1 MKTNILHIGKF
12 LLLSAAVTLVSC
24 DDWLDVRPKSE
35 ILADNH
41 FETESGFKDQLTGVY
56 TAMTETSMY
65 GRSLSF
71 GLMSVLSQ
79 DYDLKSESSY
89 RYAAEYNYEETNTKN
104 MIDNIWSSTYSC
116 IANLNIMLQYIDNDP
131 NIFTD
136 NNYKMYKGEI
146 LGLRAFLHLEMLRIF
161 SPSPKA
167 NGGAMAIPYVTKYDK
182 VVTTQK
188 TVNQTLDLIINDL
201 LDAEELLKDSDPMPN
216 KEVYYTTRWA
226 RRYYFNYYAVV
237 GTLARAY
244 MYKGD
249 TENALK
255 YAEMIVEE
263 GEDPSDSNFSWT
275 HYTTMNSQHEYEV
288 NRLFSGECLFYLN
301 VKDFN
306 DIVKYHFTSSSSNNT
321 FTPSETKADQIYE
334 KTSKGLGNDY
344 RMLKNFAYDGAD
356 KYLWKYHQ
364 YENSVC
370 ANIVPVL
377 RKSEAYYIAAEI
389 LKDSDPARAVELLN
403 LVREARN
410 LSLYPLPETLTA
422 DEIQEEVRKEYRK
435 EFLAEGQMF
444 FYYKRVNADRIEGAG
459 VGAANVYVLPMPD
472 NEIEFGERK

>member
-1 MKTNILHIGKF
+1 MKTNILNIGK
-12 LLLSAAVTLVSC
+12 LLLLGIGVSLVSC
-24 DDWLDVRPKSE
+24 EDWLDVRPKSE
-35 ILADNH
+35 ILTDMH
-41 FETESGFKDQLTGVY
+41 FEEESGFRDQLAGVY

-79 DYDLKSESSY
+79 DYDLKSESTY

-104 MIDNIWSSTYSC
+104 MIDNIWSSTYNC
-116 IANLNIMLQYIDNDP
+116 IANLNIMLKYIDNDP

-167 NGGAMAIPYVTKYDK
+167 NANAMAVPYVTQYDK
-182 VVTTQK
+182 VVTKQK
-188 TVNQTLDLIINDL
+188 TVNETMNLIIADL
-201 LDAEELLKDSDPMPN
+201 LEAEKLLKESDSFLNQDLN
-216 KEVYYTTRWA
+216 YTVRWD

-249 TENALK
+249 TANALT
-255 YAEMIVEE
+255 YANMIIEE
-263 GEDPSDSNFSWT
+263 GEDYNSDFSWT
-275 HYTTMNSQHEYEV
+275 SNDTMESKYEQQV
-288 NRLFSGECLFYLN
+288 DRLFSGECLFYLN

-306 DIVKYHFTSSSSNNT
+306 DIVKYHFTSSASNNT
-321 FTPSETKADQIYE
+321 FTPSETKAEQIYE
-334 KTSKGLGNDY
+334 KAMGYGNDY
-344 RMLKNFAYDGAD
+344 RLHKNFQYDGAD

-364 YENSVC
+364 YENGAC
-370 ANIVPVL
+370 TDIVPVL
-377 RKSEAYYIAAEI
+377 RKSESYYIAAEI
-389 LKDSDPARAVELLN
+389 LKESDPERAIELLN

-410 LSLYPLPETLTA
+410 LEFAPLSDLTA
-422 DEIQEEVRKEYRK
+422 DQIQEEVGKEYRK

-444 FYYKRVNADRIEGAG
+444 FYYKRLDATRIEGAS
-459 VGAANVYVLPMPD
+459 VNAQSIYVLPMPD
-472 NEIEFGERK
+472 TEIEFGERK

>member
-1 MKTNILHIGKF
+1 MKTNILNIGK
-12 LLLSAAVTLVSC
+12 LLLLGIGVSLVSC
-24 DDWLDVRPKSE
+24 EDWLDVRPKSE
-35 ILADNH
+35 ILTDMH
-41 FETESGFKDQLTGVY
+41 FEEESGFRDQLAGVY

-79 DYDLKSESSY
+79 DYDLKSESTY

-104 MIDNIWSSTYSC
+104 MIDNIWSSTYNC
-116 IANLNIMLQYIDNDP
+116 IANLNIMLKYIDNDP

-167 NGGAMAIPYVTKYDK
+167 NNNAMAVPYVTQYDK
-182 VVTTQK
+182 VVTKQK
-188 TVNQTLDLIINDL
+188 TVNETMNLIIADL
-201 LDAEELLKDSDPMPN
+201 LEAEKLLKESDAFLN
-216 KEVYYTTRWA
+216 QDLNYTVRWD

-249 TENALK
+249 TANALT
-255 YAEMIVEE
+255 YANMIIEE
-263 GEDPSDSNFSWT
+263 GEDYNSDFSWT
-275 HYTTMNSQHEYEV
+275 SNDTMESKYEQQV
-288 NRLFSGECLFYLN
+288 DRLFSGECLFYLN

-306 DIVKYHFTSSSSNNT
+306 DIVKYHFTSSASNNT
-321 FTPSETKADQIYE
+321 FTPSETKAEQIYE
-334 KTSKGLGNDY
+334 KAMGYGNDY
-344 RMLKNFAYDGAD
+344 RLHKNFQYDGAD

-364 YENSVC
+364 YENGAC
-370 ANIVPVL
+370 TDIVPVL
-377 RKSEAYYIAAEI
+377 RKSESYYIAAEI
-389 LKDSDPARAVELLN
+389 LKESDPERAIELLN

-410 LSLYPLPETLTA
+410 LEFAPLSDLTA
-422 DEIQEEVRKEYRK
+422 DQIQEEVGKEYRK

-444 FYYKRVNADRIEGAG
+444 FYYKRLDATRIEGAG
-459 VGAANVYVLPMPD
+459 VNAQSIYVLPMPD
-472 NEIEFGERK
+472 TEIEFGERK

>member
-1 MKTNILHIGKF
+1 MKTNILKIGK
-12 LLLSAAVTLVSC
+12 LLLLGIGVSLVSC
-24 DDWLDVRPKSE
+24 EDWLDVRPKSE
-35 ILADNH
+35 ILTDMH
-41 FETESGFKDQLTGVY
+41 FEEESGFRDQLAGVY

-79 DYDLKSESSY
+79 DYDLKSESTY
-89 RYAAEYNYEETNTKN
+89 RYAAEYNYEETGTKG
-104 MIDNIWSSTYSC
+104 MIDNIWSSTYNC
-116 IANLNIMLQYIDNDP
+116 IANLNIMLKYIDNDP

-167 NGGAMAIPYVTKYDK
+167 NANAMAVPYVTQYDK
-182 VVTTQK
+182 VVTKQK
-188 TVNQTLDLIINDL
+188 TVNETMNLIIADL
-201 LDAEELLKDSDPMPN
+201 LEAEKLLKESDAFLN
-216 KEVYYTTRWA
+216 QDLNYTVRWD

-249 TENALK
+249 TENALT
-255 YAEMIVEE
+255 YANIIIEE
-263 GEDPSDSNFSWT
+263 GEDYNSDFSWT
-275 HYTTMNSQHEYEV
+275 SNDTMESKYEEQV

-306 DIVKYHFTSSSSNNT
+306 DIVKYHFTSSASNNT
-321 FTPSETKADQIYE
+321 FTPSETKAEQIYE
-334 KTSKGLGNDY
+334 KALGYGNDY
-344 RMLKNFAYDGAD
+344 RLHKNFQYDGAD

-364 YENSVC
+364 YENGAC
-370 ANIVPVL
+370 TDIVPVI
-377 RKSEAYYIAAEI
+377 RKSESYYIAAEI
-389 LKDSDPARAVELLN
+389 LKESDPDRAIELLN

-410 LSLYPLPETLTA
+410 LEFAPLSNLTA
-422 DEIQEEVRKEYRK
+422 EQIQEEVAKEYRK

-444 FYYKRVNADRIEGAG
+444 FYYKRLDATRIEGAG
-459 VGAANVYVLPMPD
+459 VNAQSIYVLPMPD
-472 NEIEFGERK
+472 TEIEFGERK

>member
-1 MKTNILHIGKF
+1 MKTNILNIGK
-12 LLLSAAVTLVSC
+12 LLLLGIGVSLVSC
-24 DDWLDVRPKSE
+24 EDWLDVRPKSE
-35 ILADNH
+35 ILTDMH
-41 FETESGFKDQLTGVY
+41 FEEESGFRDQLAGVY

-79 DYDLKSESSY
+79 DYDLKSESTY
-89 RYAAEYNYEETNTKN
+89 RYAAEYNYEESNTKG
-104 MIDNIWSSTYSC
+104 MIDNIWSSTYNC
-116 IANLNIMLQYIDNDP
+116 IANLNIMLKYIDNDP

-167 NGGAMAIPYVTKYDK
+167 NSNAMAVPYVTQYDK
-182 VVTTQK
+182 VVTKQK
-188 TVNQTLDLIINDL
+188 TVNETMNLIIADL
-201 LDAEELLKDSDPMPN
+201 LEAEKLLKESDTFLNEELN
-216 KEVYYTTRWA
+216 YTVRWD
-226 RRYYFNYYAVV
+226 RRYYFNYYAVL

-249 TENALK
+249 HANALT
-255 YAEMIVEE
+255 YANMIIEE
-263 GEDPSDSNFSWT
+263 GEDYNSDFSWT
-275 HYTTMNSQHEYEV
+275 SNDTMESKYENQV

-306 DIVKYHFTSSSSNNT
+306 DIVKYHFTSSASNNT
-321 FTPSETKADQIYE
+321 FTPSETKAEQIYE
-334 KTSKGLGNDY
+334 KALGYGNDY
-344 RMLKNFAYDGAD
+344 RLHKNFQYDGAD

-364 YENSVC
+364 YEGGACND
-370 ANIVPVL
+370 IVPVL
-377 RKSEAYYIAAEI
+377 RKTESYYIAAEI
-389 LKDSDPARAVELLN
+389 LKESNPERAIELLN

-410 LSLYPLPETLTA
+410 LEFAPLSDLSA
-422 DEIQEEVRKEYRK
+422 DQIQEEVAKEYRK

-444 FYYKRVNADRIEGAG
+444 FYYKRLDASRIEGAG
-459 VGAANVYVLPMPD
+459 VNAQSIYVLPMPD
-472 NEIEFGERK
+472 TEIEFGERK

>member
-56 TAMTETSMY
+56 TAMTGTGMY

-89 RYAAEYNYEETNTKN
+89 RYAAEYNYKETNTKN
-104 MIDNIWSSTYSC
+104 MIDNIWSNTYSC

-146 LGLRAFLHLEMLRIF
+146 LGLRSFLHLEMLRIF

-188 TVNQTLDLIINDL
+188 SVNQTLDLIIKDL
-201 LDAEELLKDSDPMPN
+201 LEAEELMKDSDPMPN
-216 KEVYYTTRWA
+216 KKIAHTVRWA

-255 YAEMIVEE
+255 YAEMIIEE
-263 GEDPSDSNFSWT
+263 GENPSDSNFSWT
-275 HYTTMNSQHEYEV
+275 HYTTMESKYEYEV

-301 VKDFN
+301 IRDFD

-321 FTPSETKADQIYE
+321 FSPSDIKAEKIYE
-334 KTSKGLGNDY
+334 KEKGYGNDY
-344 RMLKNFAYDGAD
+344 RLLKNFAYDGD
-356 KYLWKYHQ
+356 RKYLWKYHQ
-364 YENSVC
+364 YENGVC
-370 ANIVPVL
+370 NDIMPVL
-377 RKSEAYYIAAEI
+377 RKSESYYIAAEI
-389 LKDSDPARAVELLN
+389 LKDSDPERAVELLN
-403 LVREARN
+403 LVREARH
-410 LSLYPLPETLTA
+410 LQLYPLSKELTA
-422 DEIQEEVRKEYRK
+422 DEIQDEVRKEYRK
-435 EFLAEGQMF
+435 EFLGEGQMF
-444 FYYKRVNADRIEGAG
+444 FYYKRVNAEYIEDASGS
-459 VGAANVYVLPMPD
+459 AANVYVLPMPD
-472 NEIEFGERK
+472 DEIEFGERK

>member
-1 MKTNILHIGKF
+1 MKRNILNIGKL
-12 LLLSAAVTLVSC
+12 LLLSIGVTFVSC

-35 ILADNH
+35 ILADVH
-41 FETESGFKDQLTGVY
+41 FESESGFKDQLTGVY

-79 DYDLKSESSY
+79 DYDLKSESTY
-89 RYAAEYNYEETNTKN
+89 RYAAEYNYEETSTKSK
-104 MIDNIWSSTYSC
+104 IDNIWSSTYSC
-116 IANLNIMLQYIDNDP
+116 IANLNIMLKYIDNDP
-131 NIFTD
+131 NIFTED
-136 NNYKMYKGEI
+136 NYAMYKGEI

-167 NGGAMAIPYVTKYDK
+167 NGSAMAIPYVTQYDK
-182 VVTTQK
+182 VVTGQK
-188 TVNQTLDLIINDL
+188 SVNQTLDLIINDL
-201 LDAEELLKDSDPMPN
+201 LDAEELLKNSDPMVD
-216 KEVYYTTRWA
+216 KSVYYTVRWA

-255 YAEMIVEE
+255 YAEMIIEE
-263 GEDPSDSNFSWT
+263 GENPSDSNFSWT
-275 HYTTMNSQHEYEV
+275 HYTTMESKYEYEV

-301 VKDFN
+301 IKDFD
-306 DIVKYHFTSSSSNNT
+306 DIVKYHFTASSTNDT
-321 FTPSETKADQIYE
+321 FSPSDTKAEQIYE
-334 KTSKGLGNDY
+334 KSKGYGNDY
-344 RMLKNFAYDGAD
+344 RLLKNFAYDGD
-356 KYLWKYHQ
+356 RKYLWKYHQ
-364 YENSVC
+364 YENGAC
-370 ANIVPVL
+370 TDIMPVL
-377 RKSEAYYIAAEI
+377 RKSESYYIAAEA
-389 LKDSDPARAVELLN
+389 LKESNPARAVELLN
-403 LVREARN
+403 LVREARH

-422 DEIQEEVRKEYRK
+422 DEIQEEIRKEYRK

-444 FYYKRVNADRIEGAG
+444 FYYKRINADRIEDAG
-459 VGAANVYVLPMPD
+459 GNAANAYVLPMPE

>member
-1 MKTNILHIGKF
+1 MKTNILNIGK
-12 LLLSAAVTLVSC
+12 LLLLGIGVSLVSC
-24 DDWLDVRPKSE
+24 EDWLDVRPKSE
-35 ILADNH
+35 ILTDMH
-41 FETESGFKDQLTGVY
+41 FEEESGFRDQLAGVY

-79 DYDLKSESSY
+79 DYDLKSESTY
-89 RYAAEYNYEETNTKN
+89 RYAAEYNYEETGTKG
-104 MIDNIWSSTYSC
+104 MIDNIWSSTYNC
-116 IANLNIMLQYIDNDP
+116 IANLNIMLKYIDNDP

-167 NGGAMAIPYVTKYDK
+167 NANAMAVPYVTQYDK
-182 VVTTQK
+182 VVTKQK
-188 TVNQTLDLIINDL
+188 TVNETMNLIIADL
-201 LDAEELLKDSDPMPN
+201 LEAEKLLKESDSFLNQDLN
-216 KEVYYTTRWA
+216 YTVRWD

-249 TENALK
+249 TANALT
-255 YAEMIVEE
+255 YANMIIEE
-263 GEDPSDSNFSWT
+263 GEDYNSDFSWT
-275 HYTTMNSQHEYEV
+275 SNDTMESKYEQQV
-288 NRLFSGECLFYLN
+288 DRLFSGECLFYLN

-306 DIVKYHFTSSSSNNT
+306 DIVKYHFTSSASNNT
-321 FTPSETKADQIYE
+321 FTPSETKAEQIYE
-334 KTSKGLGNDY
+334 KAMGYGNDY
-344 RMLKNFAYDGAD
+344 RLHKNFQYDGAD

-364 YENSVC
+364 YENGAC
-370 ANIVPVL
+370 TDIVPVL
-377 RKSEAYYIAAEI
+377 RKSESYYIAAEI
-389 LKDSDPARAVELLN
+389 LKESDPERAIELLN

-410 LSLYPLPETLTA
+410 LEFAPLSDLTA
-422 DEIQEEVRKEYRK
+422 DQIQEEVGKEYRK

-444 FYYKRVNADRIEGAG
+444 FYYKRLDATRIEGAS
-459 VGAANVYVLPMPD
+459 VNAQSIYVLPMPD
-472 NEIEFGERK
+472 TEIEFGERK

>member
-1 MKTNILHIGKF
+1 MKTNILNIGK
-12 LLLSAAVTLVSC
+12 LLLLGIGVSLVSC
-24 DDWLDVRPKSE
+24 EDWLDVRPKSE
-35 ILADNH
+35 ILTDMH
-41 FETESGFKDQLTGVY
+41 FEEESGFRDQLAGVY
-56 TAMTETSMY
+56 TAMTETRMY

-79 DYDLKSESSY
+79 DYDLKSESTY
-89 RYAAEYNYEETNTKN
+89 RYAAEYNYEETGTKG
-104 MIDNIWSSTYSC
+104 MIDNIWSSTYNC
-116 IANLNIMLQYIDNDP
+116 IANLNIMLKYIDNDP

-167 NGGAMAIPYVTKYDK
+167 NANAMAVPYVTQYDK
-182 VVTTQK
+182 VVTKQK
-188 TVNQTLDLIINDL
+188 TVNETMNLIIADL
-201 LDAEELLKDSDPMPN
+201 LEAEKLLKESDAFLN
-216 KEVYYTTRWA
+216 QDLNYTVRWD

-249 TENALK
+249 TENALT
-255 YAEMIVEE
+255 YANIIIEE
-263 GEDPSDSNFSWT
+263 GEDYNSDFSWT
-275 HYTTMNSQHEYEV
+275 SNDTMESKYEEQV

-306 DIVKYHFTSSSSNNT
+306 DIVKYHFTSSASNNT
-321 FTPSETKADQIYE
+321 FTPSETKAEQIYE
-334 KTSKGLGNDY
+334 KALGYGNDY
-344 RMLKNFAYDGAD
+344 RLHKNFQYDGAD

-364 YENSVC
+364 YENGAC
-370 ANIVPVL
+370 TDIVPVI
-377 RKSEAYYIAAEI
+377 RKSESYYIAAEI
-389 LKDSDPARAVELLN
+389 LKESDPDRAIELLN

-410 LSLYPLPETLTA
+410 LEFAPLSNLTA
-422 DEIQEEVRKEYRK
+422 EQIQEEVAKEYRK

-444 FYYKRVNADRIEGAG
+444 FYYKRLDATRIEGAG
-459 VGAANVYVLPMPD
+459 VNAQSIYVLPMPD
-472 NEIEFGERK
+472 TEIEFGERK

>member
-1 MKTNILHIGKF
+1 MKRNILNIGKL
-12 LLLSAAVTLVSC
+12 LLLSIGVTLVSC

-35 ILADNH
+35 ILADVH
-41 FETESGFKDQLTGVY
+41 FESESGFKDQLTGVY

-89 RYAAEYNYEETNTKN
+89 RHAAEYNYEETSTKSK
-104 MIDNIWSSTYSC
+104 IDNIWSSTYSC
-116 IANLNIMLQYIDNDP
+116 IANLNIMLKYIDNDP
-131 NIFTD
+131 NIFTEE
-136 NNYKMYKGEI
+136 NYAMYKGEI

-167 NGGAMAIPYVTKYDK
+167 NGGAMAIPYVTQYDK
-182 VVTTQK
+182 VITGQK
-188 TVNQTLDLIINDL
+188 SVNQTLDLIINDL
-201 LDAEELLKDSDPMPN
+201 LTAEELLKDSDPMADAD
-216 KEVYYTTRWA
+216 VYYTVRWA
-226 RRYYFNYYAVV
+226 RRYYFNYYAVI

-249 TENALK
+249 AENALK
-255 YAEMIVEE
+255 YAEMIVTE
-263 GEDPSDSNFSWT
+263 GENTNSNFGWT
-275 HYTTMNSQHEYEV
+275 HYTTMNSQYESEV

-301 VKDFN
+301 VKDFD
-306 DIVKYHFTSSSSNNT
+306 DIVKYHFTSSASNDT

-334 KTSKGLGNDY
+334 KTSKGYGNDY

-364 YENSVC
+364 YENGAC
-370 ANIVPVL
+370 ADIVPVL

-389 LKDSDPARAVELLN
+389 LKDSNPERAVELLN

-410 LSLYPLPETLTA
+410 LSLYPLSKTLTA

-444 FYYKRVNADRIEGAG
+444 FYYKRLNADRIEGAG
-459 VGAANVYVLPMPD
+459 VSAANVYVLPMPD

>member
-1 MKTNILHIGKF
+1 MKTNILNIGK
-12 LLLSAAVTLVSC
+12 LLLLGIGVSLVSC
-24 DDWLDVRPKSE
+24 EDWLDVRPKSE
-35 ILADNH
+35 ILTDMH
-41 FETESGFKDQLTGVY
+41 FEEESGFRDQLAGVY

-79 DYDLKSESSY
+79 DYDLKSESTY

-104 MIDNIWSSTYSC
+104 MIDNIWSSTYNC
-116 IANLNIMLQYIDNDP
+116 IANLNIMLKYIDNDP

-167 NGGAMAIPYVTKYDK
+167 NNNAMAVPYVTQYDK
-182 VVTTQK
+182 VVTKQK
-188 TVNQTLDLIINDL
+188 TINETMNLIIADL
-201 LDAEELLKDSDPMPN
+201 LEAEKLLKESDSFLNQDLN
-216 KEVYYTTRWA
+216 YTVRWD

-249 TENALK
+249 TANALT
-255 YAEMIVEE
+255 YANMIIEE
-263 GEDPSDSNFSWT
+263 GEDYNSDFSWT
-275 HYTTMNSQHEYEV
+275 SNDTMESKYEQQV
-288 NRLFSGECLFYLN
+288 DRLFSGECLFYLN

-306 DIVKYHFTSSSSNNT
+306 DIVKYHFTSSASNNT
-321 FTPSETKADQIYE
+321 FTPSETKAEQIYE
-334 KTSKGLGNDY
+334 KAMGYGNDY
-344 RMLKNFAYDGAD
+344 RLHKNFQYDGAD

-364 YENSVC
+364 YENGAC
-370 ANIVPVL
+370 TDIVPVL
-377 RKSEAYYIAAEI
+377 RKSESYYIAAEI
-389 LKDSDPARAVELLN
+389 LKESDPERAIELLN

-410 LSLYPLPETLTA
+410 LEFAPLSDLTA
-422 DEIQEEVRKEYRK
+422 DQIQEEVGKEYRK

-444 FYYKRVNADRIEGAG
+444 FYYKRLDATRIEGAS
-459 VGAANVYVLPMPD
+459 VNAQSIYVLPMPD
-472 NEIEFGERK
+472 TEIEFGERK

>member
-1 MKTNILHIGKF
+1 MKTNILNIGK
-12 LLLSAAVTLVSC
+12 LLLLGIGVSLVSC
-24 DDWLDVRPKSE
+24 EDWLDVRPKSE
-35 ILADNH
+35 ILTDMH
-41 FETESGFKDQLTGVY
+41 FEEESGFRDQLAGVY

-79 DYDLKSESSY
+79 DYDLKSESTY

-104 MIDNIWSSTYSC
+104 MIDNIWSSTYNC
-116 IANLNIMLQYIDNDP
+116 IANLNIMLKYIDNDP

-167 NGGAMAIPYVTKYDK
+167 NNNAMAVPYVTQYDK
-182 VVTTQK
+182 VVTKQK
-188 TVNQTLDLIINDL
+188 TVNETMNLIIADL
-201 LDAEELLKDSDPMPN
+201 LEAEKLLKESDSFLNQDLN
-216 KEVYYTTRWA
+216 YTVRWD

-249 TENALK
+249 TANALT
-255 YAEMIVEE
+255 YANMIIEE
-263 GEDPSDSNFSWT
+263 GEDYNSDFSWT
-275 HYTTMNSQHEYEV
+275 SNDTMESKYEQQV
-288 NRLFSGECLFYLN
+288 DRLFSGECLFYLN

-306 DIVKYHFTSSSSNNT
+306 DIVKYHFTSSASNNT
-321 FTPSETKADQIYE
+321 FTPSETKAEQIYE
-334 KTSKGLGNDY
+334 KAMGYGNDY
-344 RMLKNFAYDGAD
+344 RLHKNFQYDGAD

-364 YENSVC
+364 YENGAC
-370 ANIVPVL
+370 TDIVPVL
-377 RKSEAYYIAAEI
+377 RKSESYYIAAEI
-389 LKDSDPARAVELLN
+389 LKESDPERAIELLN

-410 LSLYPLPETLTA
+410 LEFAPLSDLTA
-422 DEIQEEVRKEYRK
+422 DQIQEEVGKEYRK

-444 FYYKRVNADRIEGAG
+444 FYYKRLDATRIEGAS
-459 VGAANVYVLPMPD
+459 VNAQSIYVLPMPD
-472 NEIEFGERK
+472 TEIEFGERK

>member
-1 MKTNILHIGKF
+1 MKTNILKIGK
-12 LLLSAAVTLVSC
+12 LLLLGIGVSLVSC
-24 DDWLDVRPKSE
+24 EDWLDVRPKSE
-35 ILADNH
+35 ILTDMH
-41 FETESGFKDQLTGVY
+41 FEEESGFRDQLAGVY

-79 DYDLKSESSY
+79 DYDLKSESTY
-89 RYAAEYNYEETNTKN
+89 RYAAEYNYEETGTKG
-104 MIDNIWSSTYSC
+104 MIDNIWSSTYNC
-116 IANLNIMLQYIDNDP
+116 IANLNIMLKYIDNDP

-167 NGGAMAIPYVTKYDK
+167 NANAMAVPYVTQYDK
-182 VVTTQK
+182 VVTKQK
-188 TVNQTLDLIINDL
+188 TVNETMNLIIADL
-201 LDAEELLKDSDPMPN
+201 LEAEKLLKESDAFLN
-216 KEVYYTTRWA
+216 QDLNYTVRWD

-249 TENALK
+249 TENALT
-255 YAEMIVEE
+255 YANIIIEE
-263 GEDPSDSNFSWT
+263 GEDYNSDFSWT
-275 HYTTMNSQHEYEV
+275 SNDTMESKYEEQV

-306 DIVKYHFTSSSSNNT
+306 DIVKYHFTSSASNNT
-321 FTPSETKADQIYE
+321 FTPSETKAEQIYE
-334 KTSKGLGNDY
+334 KALGYGNDY
-344 RMLKNFAYDGAD
+344 RLHKNFQYDGAD

-364 YENSVC
+364 YENGAC
-370 ANIVPVL
+370 TDIVPVI
-377 RKSEAYYIAAEI
+377 RKSESYYIAAEI
-389 LKDSDPARAVELLN
+389 LKESDPDRAIELLN

-410 LSLYPLPETLTA
+410 LEFAPLSNLTA
-422 DEIQEEVRKEYRK
+422 EQIQEEVGKEYRK

-444 FYYKRVNADRIEGAG
+444 FYYKRLDATRIEGAG
-459 VGAANVYVLPMPD
+459 VNAQSIYVLPMPD
-472 NEIEFGERK
+472 TEIEFGERK

>member
-1 MKTNILHIGKF
+1 MKTNILNIGK
-12 LLLSAAVTLVSC
+12 LLLLGIGVSLVSC
-24 DDWLDVRPKSE
+24 EDWLDVRPKSE
-35 ILADNH
+35 ILTDMH
-41 FETESGFKDQLTGVY
+41 FEEESGFRDQLAGVY

-79 DYDLKSESSY
+79 DYDLKSESTY

-104 MIDNIWSSTYSC
+104 MIDNIWSSTYNC
-116 IANLNIMLQYIDNDP
+116 IANLNIMLKYIDNDP

-167 NGGAMAIPYVTKYDK
+167 NANAMAVPYVTQYDK
-182 VVTTQK
+182 VVTKQK
-188 TVNQTLDLIINDL
+188 TVNETMNLIIADL
-201 LDAEELLKDSDPMPN
+201 LEAEKLLKESDSFLNQDLN
-216 KEVYYTTRWA
+216 YTVRWD

-249 TENALK
+249 TANALT
-255 YAEMIVEE
+255 YANMIIEE
-263 GEDPSDSNFSWT
+263 GEDYNSDFSWT
-275 HYTTMNSQHEYEV
+275 SNDTMESKYEQQV
-288 NRLFSGECLFYLN
+288 DRLFSGECLFYLN

-306 DIVKYHFTSSSSNNT
+306 DIVKYHFTSSASNNT
-321 FTPSETKADQIYE
+321 FTPSETKAEQIYE
-334 KTSKGLGNDY
+334 KAMGYGNDY
-344 RMLKNFAYDGAD
+344 RLHKNFQYDGAD

-364 YENSVC
+364 YENGAC
-370 ANIVPVL
+370 TDIVPVL
-377 RKSEAYYIAAEI
+377 RKSESYYIAAEI
-389 LKDSDPARAVELLN
+389 LKESDPERAIELLN

-410 LSLYPLPETLTA
+410 LEFAPLSDLTA
-422 DEIQEEVRKEYRK
+422 DQIQEEVGKEYRK

-444 FYYKRVNADRIEGAG
+444 FYYKRLDATRIEGAG
-459 VGAANVYVLPMPD
+459 VNAQSIYVLPMPD
-472 NEIEFGERK
+472 TEIEFGERK

>member
-1 MKTNILHIGKF
+1 
-12 LLLSAAVTLVSC
+12 
-24 DDWLDVRPKSE
+24 
-35 ILADNH
+35 
-41 FETESGFKDQLTGVY
+41 
-56 TAMTETSMY
+56 MTETSMY

-79 DYDLKSESSY
+79 DYDLKSESTY

-104 MIDNIWSSTYSC
+104 MIDNIWSSTYNC
-116 IANLNIMLQYIDNDP
+116 IANLNIMLKYIDNDP

-167 NGGAMAIPYVTKYDK
+167 NNNAMAVPYVTQYDK
-182 VVTTQK
+182 VVTKQK
-188 TVNQTLDLIINDL
+188 TVNETMNLIIADL
-201 LDAEELLKDSDPMPN
+201 LEAEKLLKESDSFLNQDLN
-216 KEVYYTTRWA
+216 YTVRWD

-249 TENALK
+249 TANALT
-255 YAEMIVEE
+255 YANMIIEE
-263 GEDPSDSNFSWT
+263 GEDYNSDFSWT
-275 HYTTMNSQHEYEV
+275 SNDTMESKYEQQV
-288 NRLFSGECLFYLN
+288 DRLFSGECLFYLN

-306 DIVKYHFTSSSSNNT
+306 DIVKYHFTSSASNNT
-321 FTPSETKADQIYE
+321 FTPSETKAEQIYE
-334 KTSKGLGNDY
+334 KAMGYGNDY
-344 RMLKNFAYDGAD
+344 RLHKNFQYDGAD

-364 YENSVC
+364 YENGAC
-370 ANIVPVL
+370 TDIVPVL
-377 RKSEAYYIAAEI
+377 RKSESYYIAAEI
-389 LKDSDPARAVELLN
+389 LKESDPERAIELLN

-410 LSLYPLPETLTA
+410 LEFAPLSDLTA
-422 DEIQEEVRKEYRK
+422 DQIQEEVGKEYRK

-444 FYYKRVNADRIEGAG
+444 FYYKRLDATRIEGAS
-459 VGAANVYVLPMPD
+459 VNAQSIYVLPMPD
-472 NEIEFGERK
+472 TEIEFGERK

>member
-1 MKTNILHIGKF
+1 MKTNILNIGK
-12 LLLSAAVTLVSC
+12 LLLLGIGVSLVSC
-24 DDWLDVRPKSE
+24 EDWLDVRPKSE
-35 ILADNH
+35 ILTDMH
-41 FETESGFKDQLTGVY
+41 FEEESGFRDQLAGVY

-79 DYDLKSESSY
+79 DYDLKSESTY

-104 MIDNIWSSTYSC
+104 MIDNIWSSTYNC
-116 IANLNIMLQYIDNDP
+116 IANLNIMLKYIDNDP

-167 NGGAMAIPYVTKYDK
+167 NNNAMAVPYVTQYDK
-182 VVTTQK
+182 VVTKQK
-188 TVNQTLDLIINDL
+188 TVNETMNLIIADL
-201 LDAEELLKDSDPMPN
+201 LEAEKLLKESDSFLNQDLN
-216 KEVYYTTRWA
+216 YTVRWD

-249 TENALK
+249 TANALT
-255 YAEMIVEE
+255 YANMIIEE
-263 GEDPSDSNFSWT
+263 GEDYNSDFSWT
-275 HYTTMNSQHEYEV
+275 SNDTMESKYEQQV
-288 NRLFSGECLFYLN
+288 DRLFSGECLFYLN

-306 DIVKYHFTSSSSNNT
+306 DIVKYHFTSSTSNNT
-321 FTPSETKADQIYE
+321 FTPSETKAEQIYE
-334 KTSKGLGNDY
+334 KAMGYGNDY
-344 RMLKNFAYDGAD
+344 RLHKNFQYDGAD

-364 YENSVC
+364 YENGAC
-370 ANIVPVL
+370 TDIVPVL
-377 RKSEAYYIAAEI
+377 RKSESYYIAAEI
-389 LKDSDPARAVELLN
+389 LKESDPERAIELLN

-410 LSLYPLPETLTA
+410 LEFAPLSDLTA
-422 DEIQEEVRKEYRK
+422 DQIQEEVGKEYRK

-444 FYYKRVNADRIEGAG
+444 FYYKRLDATRIEGAS
-459 VGAANVYVLPMPD
+459 VNAQSIYVLPMPD
-472 NEIEFGERK
+472 TEIEFGERK

>member
-1 MKTNILHIGKF
+1 MKTNILNIGK
-12 LLLSAAVTLVSC
+12 LLLLGIGVSLVSC
-24 DDWLDVRPKSE
+24 EDWLDVRPKSE
-35 ILADNH
+35 ILTDMH
-41 FETESGFKDQLTGVY
+41 FEEESGFRDQLAGVY

-79 DYDLKSESSY
+79 DYDLKSESTY

-104 MIDNIWSSTYSC
+104 MIDNIWSSTYNC
-116 IANLNIMLQYIDNDP
+116 IANLNIMLKYIDNDP

-167 NGGAMAIPYVTKYDK
+167 NNNAMAVPYVTQYDK
-182 VVTTQK
+182 VVTKQK
-188 TVNQTLDLIINDL
+188 TVNETMNLIIADL
-201 LDAEELLKDSDPMPN
+201 LEAEKLLKESDAFLN
-216 KEVYYTTRWA
+216 QDLNYTVRWD

-249 TENALK
+249 TANALT
-255 YAEMIVEE
+255 YANMIIEE
-263 GEDPSDSNFSWT
+263 GEDYNSDFSWT
-275 HYTTMNSQHEYEV
+275 SNDTMESKYEQQV
-288 NRLFSGECLFYLN
+288 DRLFSGECLFYLN

-306 DIVKYHFTSSSSNNT
+306 DIVKYHFTSSASNNT
-321 FTPSETKADQIYE
+321 FTPSETKAEQIYE
-334 KTSKGLGNDY
+334 KAMGYGNDY
-344 RMLKNFAYDGAD
+344 RLHKNFQYDGAD

-364 YENSVC
+364 YENGAC
-370 ANIVPVL
+370 TDIVPVL
-377 RKSEAYYIAAEI
+377 RKSESYYIAAEI
-389 LKDSDPARAVELLN
+389 LKESDPERAIELLN

-410 LSLYPLPETLTA
+410 LEFAPLSDLTA
-422 DEIQEEVRKEYRK
+422 DQIQEEVGKEYRK

-444 FYYKRVNADRIEGAG
+444 FYYKRLDATRIEGAS
-459 VGAANVYVLPMPD
+459 VNAQSIYVLPMPD
-472 NEIEFGERK
+472 TEIEFGERK

>member
-1 MKTNILHIGKF
+1 MKTNILNIGK
-12 LLLSAAVTLVSC
+12 LLLLGIGVSLVSC
-24 DDWLDVRPKSE
+24 EDWLDVRPKSE
-35 ILADNH
+35 ILTDMH
-41 FETESGFKDQLTGVY
+41 FEEESGFRDQLAGVY

-79 DYDLKSESSY
+79 DYDLKSESTY

-104 MIDNIWSSTYSC
+104 MIDNIWSSTYNC
-116 IANLNIMLQYIDNDP
+116 IANLNIMLKYIDNDP

-167 NGGAMAIPYVTKYDK
+167 NNNAMAVPYVTQYDK
-182 VVTTQK
+182 VVTKQK
-188 TVNQTLDLIINDL
+188 TVNETMNLIIADL
-201 LDAEELLKDSDPMPN
+201 LEAEKLLKESDSFLNQDLN
-216 KEVYYTTRWA
+216 YTVRWD

-249 TENALK
+249 TANALT
-255 YAEMIVEE
+255 YANMIIEE
-263 GEDPSDSNFSWT
+263 GEDYNSDFSWT
-275 HYTTMNSQHEYEV
+275 SNDTMESKYDQQV
-288 NRLFSGECLFYLN
+288 DRLFSGECLFYLN

-306 DIVKYHFTSSSSNNT
+306 DIVKYHFTSSASNNT
-321 FTPSETKADQIYE
+321 FTPSETKAEQIYE
-334 KTSKGLGNDY
+334 KAMGYGNDY
-344 RMLKNFAYDGAD
+344 RLHKNFQYDGAD

-364 YENSVC
+364 YENGAC
-370 ANIVPVL
+370 TDLVPVI
-377 RKSEAYYIAAEI
+377 RKSESYYIAAEI
-389 LKDSDPARAVELLN
+389 LKESDPDRAIELLN

-410 LSLYPLPETLTA
+410 LEFAPLSDLTA
-422 DEIQEEVRKEYRK
+422 DQIQEEVGKEYRK

-444 FYYKRVNADRIEGAG
+444 FYYKRLDATRIEGAS
-459 VGAANVYVLPMPD
+459 VNAQSIYVLPMPD
-472 NEIEFGERK
+472 TEIEFGERK

>member
-1 MKTNILHIGKF
+1 MKTNILQIGK
-12 LLLSAAVTLVSC
+12 LLLLVIGVSLVSC
-24 DDWLDVRPKSE
+24 EDWLDVRPKSE
-35 ILADNH
+35 ILTDMH
-41 FETESGFKDQLTGVY
+41 FEEESGFRDQLAGVY

-89 RYAAEYNYEETNTKN
+89 RYAAEYNYEETGTKD
-104 MIDNIWSSTYSC
+104 MIDAIWSSTYNC
-116 IANLNIMLQYIDNDP
+116 IANLNIMLKYIDNDP

-167 NGGAMAIPYVTKYDK
+167 NANAMAVPYVTQYDK
-182 VVTTQK
+182 VVTKQK
-188 TVNQTLDLIINDL
+188 TVNETMNLIIADL
-201 LDAEELLKDSDPMPN
+201 LEAEKLLKESDAFLN
-216 KEVYYTTRWA
+216 QDLNYTVRWD

-249 TENALK
+249 TENALT
-255 YAEMIVEE
+255 YANIIIEE
-263 GEDPSDSNFSWT
+263 GEDYNSDFSWT
-275 HYTTMNSQHEYEV
+275 SNDTMESKYEEQV

-306 DIVKYHFTSSSSNNT
+306 DIVKYHFTSSASNNT
-321 FTPSETKADQIYE
+321 FTPSETKAEQIYE
-334 KTSKGLGNDY
+334 KALGYGNDY
-344 RMLKNFAYDGAD
+344 RLHKNFQYDGAD

-364 YENSVC
+364 YENGAC
-370 ANIVPVL
+370 TDLVPVI
-377 RKSEAYYIAAEI
+377 RKSESYYIAAEI
-389 LKDSDPARAVELLN
+389 LKESDPDRAIELLN

-410 LSLYPLPETLTA
+410 LEFAPLSNLTA
-422 DEIQEEVRKEYRK
+422 EQIQEEVGKEYRK

-444 FYYKRVNADRIEGAG
+444 FYYKRLDATRIEGAG
-459 VGAANVYVLPMPD
+459 VNAQSIYVLPMPD
-472 NEIEFGERK
+472 TEIEFGERK

>member
-1 MKTNILHIGKF
+1 MKRNILNIGKL
-12 LLLSAAVTLVSC
+12 LLLSIGVTLVSC

-35 ILADNH
+35 ILADVH
-41 FETESGFKDQLTGVY
+41 FESESGFKDQLTGVY

-79 DYDLKSESSY
+79 DYDLKSESTY

-104 MIDNIWSSTYSC
+104 MIDNIWSSTYNC

-131 NIFTD
+131 NIFTED
-136 NNYKMYKGEI
+136 NYEMYKGEI

-167 NGGAMAIPYVTKYDK
+167 NGSAMAVPYVTAYDK
-182 VVTTQK
+182 VVTKQK

-201 LDAEELLKDSDPMPN
+201 LDAEELLKDSDPMADAD
-216 KEVYYTTRWA
+216 KYYTVRWA
-226 RRYYFNYYAVV
+226 RRYYFNYYAVI

-249 TENALK
+249 TTNALK
-255 YAEMIVEE
+255 YAEMIVTE
-263 GEDPSDSNFSWT
+263 GENTDSNFGWT
-275 HYTTMNSQHEYEV
+275 HYTTMNSQYESEV

-301 VKDFN
+301 VKDFD
-306 DIVKYHFTSSSSNNT
+306 DIVKYHFTSSASNNT

-334 KTSKGLGNDY
+334 KTSKGYGNDY

-364 YENSVC
+364 YENGACSD
-370 ANIVPVL
+370 IVPVL

-389 LKDSDPARAVELLN
+389 LKDSNPERAVELLN

-459 VGAANVYVLPMPD
+459 VSAANVYVLPMPD

>member
-1 MKTNILHIGKF
+1 MKTNIFKIGK
-12 LLLSAAVTLVSC
+12 LLLLGIGVSLVSC
-24 DDWLDVRPKSE
+24 EDWLDVRPKSE
-35 ILADNH
+35 ILTDMH
-41 FETESGFKDQLTGVY
+41 FEEESGFRDQLAGVY

-79 DYDLKSESSY
+79 DYDLKSESTY
-89 RYAAEYNYEETNTKN
+89 RYAAEYNYEETGTKS
-104 MIDNIWSSTYSC
+104 MIDGMWSSTYNC
-116 IANLNIMLQYIDNDP
+116 IANLNIMLKYIDNDP

-167 NGGAMAIPYVTKYDK
+167 NANAMAVPYVTQYDK
-182 VVTTQK
+182 VVTKQK
-188 TVNQTLDLIINDL
+188 TVNETMNLIIADL
-201 LDAEELLKDSDPMPN
+201 LEAEKLLKESDAFLN
-216 KEVYYTTRWA
+216 QDLNYTVRWD

-249 TENALK
+249 TENALT
-255 YAEMIVEE
+255 YANIIIEE
-263 GEDPSDSNFSWT
+263 GEDYNSDFSWT
-275 HYTTMNSQHEYEV
+275 SNDTMESKYEEQV

-306 DIVKYHFTSSSSNNT
+306 DIVKYHFTSSASNNT
-321 FTPSETKADQIYE
+321 FTPSETKAEQIYE
-334 KTSKGLGNDY
+334 KALGYGNDY
-344 RMLKNFAYDGAD
+344 RLHKNFQYDGAD

-364 YENSVC
+364 YENGAC
-370 ANIVPVL
+370 TDIVPVI
-377 RKSEAYYIAAEI
+377 RKSESYYIAAEI
-389 LKDSDPARAVELLN
+389 LKESDPDRAIELLN

-410 LSLYPLPETLTA
+410 LEFAPLSNLTA
-422 DEIQEEVRKEYRK
+422 EQIQEEVAKEYRK

-444 FYYKRVNADRIEGAG
+444 FYYKRLDATRIEGAG
-459 VGAANVYVLPMPD
+459 VNAQSIYVLPMPD
-472 NEIEFGERK
+472 TEIEFGERK

>member
-1 MKTNILHIGKF
+1 MKTNILKIGK
-12 LLLSAAVTLVSC
+12 LLLLGIGVSLVSC
-24 DDWLDVRPKSE
+24 EDWLDVRPKSE
-35 ILADNH
+35 ILTDMH
-41 FETESGFKDQLTGVY
+41 FEEENGFRDQLAGVY

-79 DYDLKSESSY
+79 DYDLKSESTY
-89 RYAAEYNYEETNTKN
+89 RYAAEYNYEETGTKG
-104 MIDNIWSSTYSC
+104 MIDNIWSSAYNC
-116 IANLNIMLQYIDNDP
+116 IANLNIMLKYIDNDP

-167 NGGAMAIPYVTKYDK
+167 NGNAMAVPYVTQYDK
-182 VVTTQK
+182 VVTKQK
-188 TVNQTLDLIINDL
+188 TVNETMNLIIADL
-201 LDAEELLKDSDPMPN
+201 LEAEKLLKESDTFLNEELN
-216 KEVYYTTRWA
+216 YTVRWD
-226 RRYYFNYYAVV
+226 RRYYFNYYAVL

-249 TENALK
+249 HTNALT
-255 YAEMIVEE
+255 YANMIIEE
-263 GEDPSDSNFSWT
+263 GEDYNSDFSWT
-275 HYTTMNSQHEYEV
+275 SNDTMESKYENQV

-306 DIVKYHFTSSSSNNT
+306 DIVKYHFTSSASNDT
-321 FTPSETKADQIYE
+321 FTPSETKAEQIFE
-334 KTSKGLGNDY
+334 KGLGLGNDY
-344 RMLKNFAYDGAD
+344 RLHKNFQYDGAD

-364 YENSVC
+364 YEGGACND
-370 ANIVPVL
+370 IVPVL
-377 RKSEAYYIAAEI
+377 RKTESYYIAAEI
-389 LKDSDPARAVELLN
+389 LKESNPKRAIELLN

-410 LSLYPLPETLTA
+410 LEFAPLSDLTPEQ
-422 DEIQEEVRKEYRK
+422 IQEEVAKEYRK

-444 FYYKRVNADRIEGAG
+444 FYYKRLDVSRIEGAG
-459 VGAANVYVLPMPD
+459 VNAQSIYVLPMPD
-472 NEIEFGERK
+472 TEIEFGERK

>member
-1 MKTNILHIGKF
+1 MKTNILNIGK
-12 LLLSAAVTLVSC
+12 LLLLGIGVSLVSC
-24 DDWLDVRPKSE
+24 EDWLDVRPKSE
-35 ILADNH
+35 ILTDMH
-41 FETESGFKDQLTGVY
+41 FEEESGFRDQLAGVY

-79 DYDLKSESSY
+79 DYDLKSESTY

-104 MIDNIWSSTYSC
+104 MIDNIWSSTYNC
-116 IANLNIMLQYIDNDP
+116 IANLNIMLKYIDNDP

-167 NGGAMAIPYVTKYDK
+167 NNNAMAVPYVTQYDK
-182 VVTTQK
+182 VVTKQK
-188 TVNQTLDLIINDL
+188 TVNETMNLIIADL
-201 LDAEELLKDSDPMPN
+201 LEAEKLLKESDSFLNQDLN
-216 KEVYYTTRWA
+216 YTVRWD

-249 TENALK
+249 TANALT
-255 YAEMIVEE
+255 YANMIIEE
-263 GEDPSDSNFSWT
+263 GEDYNSDFSCTSND
-275 HYTTMNSQHEYEV
+275 TMESKYEQQV
-288 NRLFSGECLFYLN
+288 DRLFSGECLFYLN

-306 DIVKYHFTSSSSNNT
+306 DIVKYHFTSSASNNT
-321 FTPSETKADQIYE
+321 FTPSETKAEQIYE
-334 KTSKGLGNDY
+334 KAMGYGNDY
-344 RMLKNFAYDGAD
+344 RLHKNFQYDGAD

-364 YENSVC
+364 YENGAC
-370 ANIVPVL
+370 TDIVPVL
-377 RKSEAYYIAAEI
+377 RKSESYYIAAEI
-389 LKDSDPARAVELLN
+389 LKESDPERAIELLN

-410 LSLYPLPETLTA
+410 LEFAPLSDLTA
-422 DEIQEEVRKEYRK
+422 DQIQEEVGKEYRK

-444 FYYKRVNADRIEGAG
+444 FYYKRLDATRIEGAS
-459 VGAANVYVLPMPD
+459 VNAQSIYVLPMPD
-472 NEIEFGERK
+472 TEIEFGERK